1 LHARQAELD
10 EIELQITRVRADRF
24 TIQLRA
30 RQANRDTEQVLPP
43 APFEL
48 PKKLTGLEDPEMY
61 GRLLGGA
68 VFADPRIS
76 NKMHQVAGTGRAQP
90 LRLRILS
97 DDPQIRNLR
106 WEALFFED
114 QPLFQRRICLSRFL
128 SPDFAL
134 ELPPARSS
142 LKALIFV
149 SNPRNLENKPDPDRS
164 PADAAPKDRPRL
176 ARIDTAREREL
187 AERSLRAAAGALTRP
202 LSRPVTRPLTRID
215 PPEFLGS
222 PEAGTLA
229 GLMAKLE
236 EGFDILYLIC
246 HGSIGLGYPCLYF
259 EDSAGGIAPVNA
271 ATDLAPRVASLK
283 RPPRLIVLASC
294 QSAGPQTS
302 SNAEPTV
309 ASKNLTALG
318 PLLAAKGIPAVIAMQ
333 GFITI
338 ETVQIFTSR
347 LFAELCVDGQVD
359 RAVAEARAS
368 AFNQGRKD
376 YWMPVLFSS
385 SRSGRLFHPR
395 GGG

>member
-1 LHARQAELD
+1 VHAGQAELD
-10 EIELQITRVRADRF
+10 EIELQLTRGRADRF

-30 RQANRDTEQVLPP
+30 RQANRDSEQVLPP
-43 APFEL
+43 ADFEI
-48 PKKLTGLEDPEMY
+48 PKKLAGLEDPEMY
-61 GRLLGGA
+61 GRLLGGT

-76 NKMHQVAGTGRAQP
+76 SKMHQVAGTGRAQP

-97 DDPQIRNLR
+97 DDPEIQNLR

-134 ELPPARSS
+134 EPPPPRSS

-149 SNPRNLENKPDPDRS
+149 CNPRNLENKPDPDRS
-164 PADAAPKDRPRL
+164 PADAPPKDRPRL

-187 AERSLRAAAGALTRP
+187 AERSLGVAAGSLIRPLTRP
-202 LSRPVTRPLTRID
+202 LVRID

-222 PEAGTLA
+222 PESGTLA

-259 EDSAGGIAPVNA
+259 ADAAGGIAPVNA
-271 ATDLAPRVASLK
+271 ATDLAPKVASLK

-294 QSAGPQTS
+294 QSAGPQTYG
-302 SNAEPTV
+302 NAEPAV

-338 ETVQIFTSR
+338 ETAQTFSR
-347 LFAELCVDGQVD
+347 RFFAELCVDGQVD
-359 RAVAEARAS
+359 RAVAEARVS

-385 SRSGRLFHPR
+385 SRSGCLFHPR
-395 GGG
+395 G

>member
-1 LHARQAELD
+1 MPQTELD

-43 APFEL
+43 APFKI
-48 PKKLTGLEDPEMY
+48 PQKLAGLEDPEMY
-61 GRLLGGA
+61 GRLLGA
-68 VFADPRIS
+68 VVFEDRRIS
-76 NKMHQVAGTGRAQP
+76 NKMHQVAGTGRAQA

-97 DDPQIRNLR
+97 DEPEIQNLR
-106 WEALFFED
+106 WETLFFED

-134 ELPPARSS
+134 EPPPPRSS

-164 PADAAPKDRPRL
+164 PADAPPTDRPKL
-176 ARIDTAREREL
+176 ARIDTVRERQL
-187 AERSLRAAAGALTRP
+187 AERSLGAAAGP
-202 LSRPVTRPLTRID
+202 LTRPLTRID

-222 PEAGTLA
+222 PEAGTLT

-259 EDSAGGIAPVNA
+259 ADPAGGIAPVNA
-271 ATDLAPRVASLK
+271 ATDLAPKVASLK

-294 QSAGPQTS
+294 QSAGPQTYGK
-302 SNAEPTV
+302 AEPTV

-338 ETVQIFTSR
+338 ETAQTFSRR

-385 SRSGRLFHPR
+385 SRSGCLFHPR
-395 GGG
+395 RGG

>member
-1 LHARQAELD
+1 LHAGLAELD
-10 EIELQITRVRADRF
+10 EIELQVTRVRADRF

-30 RQANRDTEQVLPP
+30 RQANRDTEQVLPL
-43 APFEL
+43 APFQI
-48 PKKLTGLEDPEMY
+48 PKKLAGLEDPEMY

-68 VFADPRIS
+68 VFADPRVS
-76 NKMHQVAGTGRAQP
+76 SKMHQVAGTGRAQP
-90 LRLRILS
+90 LRLRMLS
-97 DDPQIRNLR
+97 DDPEIQNLR
-106 WEALFFED
+106 WETLFFED

-134 ELPPARSS
+134 EPPPPRSS

-164 PADAAPKDRPRL
+164 PAETPPKDRPRL

-187 AERSLRAAAGALTRP
+187 AERSLGAADLLTRP
-202 LSRPVTRPLTRID
+202 LTQPLTKIE

-259 EDSAGGIAPVNA
+259 SDAAGGIAPVNA
-271 ATDLAPRVASLK
+271 ATDLAPKVASLK

-294 QSAGPQTS
+294 QSAGQS
-302 SNAEPTV
+302 EPTV

-318 PLLAAKGIPAVIAMQ
+318 PLLASKGIPAVIAMQ

-338 ETVQIFTSR
+338 ETAQTFTSR
-347 LFAELCVDGQVD
+347 FFAELCVDGQVD

-368 AFNQGRKD
+368 AFNRGRKD
-376 YWMPVLFSS
+376 YWMPALFSS
-385 SRSGRLFHPR
+385 SRSGCLFHPR
-395 GGG
+395 RAA

>member
-1 LHARQAELD
+1 VHGGQAELD
-10 EIELQITRVRADRF
+10 EIELQITRVRPGRF

-30 RQANRDTEQVLPP
+30 RQANRDTEQVLPAARFKIP
-43 APFEL
+43 QEL
-48 PKKLTGLEDPEMY
+48 AVLEDPEIY

-68 VFADPRIS
+68 VFADSRIS
-76 NKMHQVAGTGRAQP
+76 SKMHQVAGTGRAQP

-97 DDPQIRNLR
+97 DDPEIQNLR
-106 WEALFFED
+106 WETLFFED

-134 ELPPARSS
+134 EPPSPRSS

-164 PADAAPKDRPRL
+164 PADAPPKDRPRL
-176 ARIDTAREREL
+176 ARIDTARERQL
-187 AERSLRAAAGALTRP
+187 AERSLGAAAGRL
-202 LSRPVTRPLTRID
+202 TRPLTRID

-222 PEAGTLA
+222 PESGTLA

-259 EDSAGGIAPVNA
+259 ANSAGGIAPVNA
-271 ATDLAPRVASLK
+271 ATDLAPKVASLK

-294 QSAGPQTS
+294 QSAGPQTCSPQNS

-338 ETVQIFTSR
+338 ETAQTFTNR

-395 GGG
+395 RDG

>member
-1 LHARQAELD
+1 VHGGQAELD
-10 EIELQITRVRADRF
+10 EIELQITRVRPGRF

-30 RQANRDTEQVLPP
+30 RQANRDTEQVLPAARFKIP
-43 APFEL
+43 Q
-48 PKKLTGLEDPEMY
+48 KLTELEDPEIY
-61 GRLLGGA
+61 GKLLGGA
-68 VFADPRIS
+68 VFADSRIS
-76 NKMHQVAGTGRAQP
+76 SKMHQVAGTGRAQP

-97 DDPQIRNLR
+97 DDPEIQTLR
-106 WEALFFED
+106 WETLFFED

-134 ELPPARSS
+134 EPPPARSS

-164 PADAAPKDRPRL
+164 PADAPPRDRPRL
-176 ARIDTAREREL
+176 ARIDTDREREL
-187 AERSLRAAAGALTRP
+187 AERSLGAAGPLTRALTR
-202 LSRPVTRPLTRID
+202 IA

-222 PEAGTLA
+222 PEAGTLT

-259 EDSAGGIAPVNA
+259 ADPAGGIAPVNA
-271 ATDLAPRVASLK
+271 ATDLAPKVASLK

-294 QSAGPQTS
+294 QSAGPQTCSPQNS

-338 ETVQIFTSR
+338 ETAQTFTNR

-385 SRSGRLFHPR
+385 SRSGCLFRPR
-395 GGG
+395 RAG

>member
-1 LHARQAELD
+1 MPGEAGLD
-10 EIELQITRVRADRF
+10 EIELQITRVRPRQF

-30 RQANRDTEQVLPP
+30 RQANRDSEQVLPAARFKVP
-43 APFEL
+43 Q
-48 PKKLTGLEDPEMY
+48 KLTELEDPEIY
-61 GRLLGGA
+61 GKLLGGA
-68 VFADPRIS
+68 VFADSRIS
-76 NKMHQVAGTGRAQP
+76 SKMHQVAGTGRAQP

-97 DDPQIRNLR
+97 DDPEIQTLR
-106 WEALFFED
+106 WETLFFED

-128 SPDFAL
+128 SPDFAV
-134 ELPPARSS
+134 EPPPARSS

-164 PADAAPKDRPRL
+164 PADAPPKDRPRL
-176 ARIDTAREREL
+176 ARIDTAQEREL
-187 AERSLRAAAGALTRP
+187 AERSLGAAAGPLTRP
-202 LSRPVTRPLTRID
+202 LTTIG

-229 GLMAKLE
+229 SLMAKLE

-259 EDSAGGIAPVNA
+259 ADSAGGISPINA
-271 ATDLAPRVASLK
+271 ATDLAPKVASLK

-294 QSAGPQTS
+294 QSAGS
-302 SNAEPTV
+302 GEPTV

-318 PLLAAKGIPAVIAMQ
+318 PLLVVKGIPGVIAMQ

-338 ETVQIFTSR
+338 ETAQTFTKR

-385 SRSGRLFHPR
+385 SRSGCLFRPRRLKSES
-395 GGG
+395 GA